1 MTDLQ
6 RELASWAPYEDDRTQ
21 PLLLVEAGRRDARDW
36 NYEDAQNVIAFLLDR
51 LDASPTLPA
60 RLTEGE
66 AA

>member
-6 RELASWAPYEDDRTQ
+6 RELAGWAPYEDDRTRA
-21 PLLLVEAGRRDARDW
+21 LLLVEASRRDATDW

-51 LDASPTLPA
+51 LDAAPSTLTQ
-60 RLTEGE
+60 LEQ